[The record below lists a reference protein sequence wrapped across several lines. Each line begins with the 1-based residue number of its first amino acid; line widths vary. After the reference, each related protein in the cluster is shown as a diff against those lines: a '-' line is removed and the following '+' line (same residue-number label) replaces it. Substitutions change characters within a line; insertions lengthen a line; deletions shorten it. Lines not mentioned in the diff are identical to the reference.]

1 MVHVHGAA
9 LSSGAARLSAGQLG
23 QHAHQTDAADVGP
36 AVGAVGGDDG
46 VLFAVAKKRQI
57 ES

>member
-9 LSSGAARLSAGQLG
+9 LSSGAARLSTGQLG

-46 VLFAVAKKRQI
+46 VLFAVAK
-57 ES
+57 